1 MVAFPVAT
9 TGFRAAVSCW
19 QGFPL
24 SSTNIKGQGI
34 CAQARNSAKHARI
47 TRDPPASVESKILS
61 RFFPWQ
67 SIIEYSSASWQ
78 EVPEEVVNSE
88 PRLPFGPA
96 HCRWDVS
103 ENLRHSKS
111 AVELSCKGIP
121 ND

>member
-1 MVAFPVAT
+1 MVYADVEWSLFQLQPPGFGPLFPVGR
-9 TGFRAAVSCW
+9 GF
-19 QGFPL
+19 L
-24 SSTNIKGQGI
+24 Y
-34 CAQARNSAKHARI
+34 H
-47 TRDPPASVESKILS
+47 PPTSKVKEFVLRPETLRSMPESKILS

-103 ENLRHSKS
+103 ENLRHSKK